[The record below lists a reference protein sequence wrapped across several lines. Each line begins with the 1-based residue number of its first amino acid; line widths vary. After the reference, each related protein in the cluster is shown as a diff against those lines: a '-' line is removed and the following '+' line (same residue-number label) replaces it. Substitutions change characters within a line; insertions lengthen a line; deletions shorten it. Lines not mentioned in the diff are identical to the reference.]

1 MNFYWW
7 PILSGIIHMLLVT
20 ADPVHCTCK
29 SKPKRRE
36 REREREGW
44 GRDKSLKH
52 VQTCSPKLLVCEKVT
67 CSGVGSG
74 VVAGVVGSG
83 VADPGVVGSGV
94 SSGTLVAVVT
104 GAMVVVVVTVAG
116 GSGQLVDPT
125 VKALAQCTHS
135 REPYVPENVP
145 TGHSMHSVL
154 PMSQA
159 NVPGGQSTH
168 CALPLQDVY
177 VPLGQGTQLAE
188 ANELLLNVP
197 AGHASQVPDEF
208 EDEKVPWAHA

>member
-1 MNFYWW
+1 
-7 PILSGIIHMLLVT
+7 MLLVT

-36 REREREGW
+36 RERERERGA
-44 GRDKSLKH
+44 GEGQEIMTGLKH

-83 VADPGVVGSGV
+83 VVGNNVGAGVG
-94 SSGTLVAVVT
+94 SGTLVAVVT
-104 GAMVVVVVTVAG
+104 GAMVVVVVTSTAE

-135 REPYVPENVP
+135 REPYMPENVP

-159 NVPGGQSTH
+159 NDPGGQSTH

>member
-1 MNFYWW
+1 MT
-7 PILSGIIHMLLVT
+7 G
-20 ADPVHCTCK
+20 
-29 SKPKRRE
+29 
-36 REREREGW
+36 
-44 GRDKSLKH
+44 LKH

-74 VVAGVVGSG
+74 VVAGPGVVGSG
-83 VADPGVVGSGV
+83 VADPGIVGSGV
-94 SSGTLVAVVT
+94 GSGTLVAVVT
-104 GAMVVVVVTVAG
+104 GAMVVVVVTSTAVV
-116 GSGQLVDPT
+116 SGQLVDPT

-135 REPYVPENVP
+135 REPYMPENVP

-188 ANELLLNVP
+188 PVALLLNVP